1 MFVMKYKL
9 LIFSIFTFT
18 VFSSCSKELD
28 LDEETQIAIEKQEIL
43 KKLDLLFD
51 LAFEDPSKAEEDY
64 NTLFTE
70 ELLRDGQNFIV
81 DNDIR
86 MRTTFTDL
94 AIRLNIHFDEIKS
107 QKLPESLFD
116 IYYSKFES
124 ILLNRSLLG
133 EIPQQIRKGD
143 KLATF
148 EAKVDEV
155 SNFFDEKIKEIES
168 NAQPNQN
175 LLGKQWK
182 ATKWAIKPDYSA
194 FYIMD
199 YNFSFLADGGLEIN
213 NFYLYPLFNIRM
225 GNQPIKAEES
235 SNFPDDIANT
245 QLSPAKFMLYNNK
258 ILFYFHLEA
267 NPNAA
272 DIKFNREWIY
282 EFDYKLE
289 NNSLTFSNP
298 RVMRFMHPFLY
309 VGGYGTETYEE
320 LYFEDLRSVTLT
332 AE

>member
-1 MFVMKYKL
+1 MKYKL
-9 LIFSIFTFT
+9 LIFSVFALT
-18 VFSSCSKELD
+18 VFASCSKELD

-51 LAFEDPSKAEEDY
+51 LAFEEPSKAKEDY
-64 NTLFTE
+64 NTFFSE
-70 ELLRDGQNFIV
+70 ELLRDGQNFVV
-81 DNDIR
+81 DNDVR
-86 MRTTFTDL
+86 MRATFTDL
-94 AIRLNIHFDEIKS
+94 AIRLNVHFDEIKL
-107 QKLPESLFD
+107 QKLPDSLFD

-124 ILLNRSLLG
+124 ILFNRSLLG

-143 KLATF
+143 KLVTF
-148 EAKVDEV
+148 EAKVGEV
-155 SNFFDEKIKEIES
+155 SDFFDGKIKEIES
-168 NAQPNQN
+168 NAQQNQN

-182 ATKWAIKPDYSA
+182 TTKWAIKPDYSA
-194 FYIMD
+194 FYIINYD
-199 YNFSFLADGGLEIN
+199 FKFLADGGLDIN
-213 NFYLYPLFNIRM
+213 GFFLYPLLNIRM
-225 GNQPIKAEES
+225 GNQPMNAEES
-235 SNFPDDIANT
+235 SNFPEDIAGT

-289 NNSLTFSNP
+289 GNSLTFSNP
-298 RVMRFMHPFLY
+298 RAMRFMHPFLY
-309 VGGYGTETYEE
+309 IGGYGTDTYEE